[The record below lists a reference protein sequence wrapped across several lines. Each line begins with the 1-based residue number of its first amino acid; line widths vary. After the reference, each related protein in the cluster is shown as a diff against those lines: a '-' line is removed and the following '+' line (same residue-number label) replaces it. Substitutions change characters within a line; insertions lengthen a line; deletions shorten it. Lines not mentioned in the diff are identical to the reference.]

1 MQSKEKNMTRQLG
14 SSKIIIILVLAA
26 LVGFGIYWLRP
37 QPKIRPPVAVKPPI
51 VSVVRVVLQRQQM
64 TVDTQGTVMPS
75 REINLV
81 AEVSGR
87 VTAVNDS
94 FSNGG
99 FFNKDDVLVSVDAR
113 DYQYRLVDA
122 DAQVAAAQREL
133 ALEQGQARQ
142 AKREW
147 RELGNKQANALSQ
160 RMPQVR
166 AAEAQLRSAIAQRSQ
181 AKLNL
186 QRTNIRSP
194 FRGRVQSTKVNVGQY
209 VTTGTVVAQIY
220 DSGLAEVRLPLN
232 DKQVALIG
240 LPLGVMLTEEQ
251 QPAVILSAQVAGKRH
266 QWPAKL
272 TRTEA
277 SIDSTTRFH
286 FAVVQITEPFNLS
299 RYQTPLLM
307 GLFVDASVAGIVF
320 DEVIKV
326 PEKAIVDSQWVY
338 VVDDSN
344 QLQQRKVIVL
354 GKKDQLILLQG
365 DVKTGEA
372 LVVSDAKVLQNSL
385 TVTKKYVIDN
395 VLTNN

>member
-1 MQSKEKNMTRQLG
+1 MKSKEKNISCQLG
-14 SSKIIIILVLAA
+14 SSKTIIILVLAA
-26 LVGFGIYWLRP
+26 LVGLGIYWLRP
-37 QPKIRPPVAVKPPI
+37 QPKIRPPVVAKPPI
-51 VSVVRVVLQRQQM
+51 VAVINVALQRQQM
-64 TVDTQGTVMPS
+64 TVNTQGTVMPS

-99 FFNKDDVLVSVDAR
+99 FFDKDDVLVSVDAR

-133 ALEQGQARQ
+133 ALEKGQARQ

-147 RELGNKQANALSQ
+147 RDLGSKDANALSL
-160 RMPQVR
+160 RVPQVR
-166 AAEAQLRSAIAQRSQ
+166 AAEAQLRSAIAQRGQ
-181 AKLNL
+181 AQLSL
-186 QRTNIRSP
+186 QRTNIHSP

-209 VTTGTVVAQIY
+209 VTAGTVVAQIY
-220 DSGLAEVRLPLN
+220 DSALAEVRLPLN

-240 LPLGVMLTEEQ
+240 LPLGVVLTEEQ
-251 QPAVILSAQVAGKRH
+251 QPAVVLSAQVAGITY
-266 QWPAKL
+266 QWPAQL

-277 SIDSTTRFH
+277 SIDSTTQFY
-286 FAVVQITEPFNLS
+286 FAVVQIKEPFNLS

-307 GLFVDASVAGIVF
+307 GLFVDASVAGVVF
-320 DEVIKV
+320 DKVIKV
-326 PEKAIVDSQWVY
+326 PEKAIIDNQWVY

-344 QLQQRKVIVL
+344 QLQQRKVTVL
-354 GKKDQLILLQG
+354 GKKDQLVLLQG

-372 LVVSDAKVLQNSL
+372 LVISDAKVLQNGMK
-385 TVTKKYVIDN
+385 VTKKIRD
-395 VLTNN
+395 